1 MSFMGKQF
9 PRLTAAINRSSRTLR
24 LYCANRSL
32 RAWRQLVS
40 CQLSRLAGRP
50 VPVFLDIATTYRC
63 QCRCVHCAAE
73 MFGGTDT
80 ADMTTA
86 QLKSLIDQASRL
98 GVLEIIFSGWEPAM
112 LPDAQLFITPQGLD
126 PDFTGH

>member
-1 MSFMGKQF
+1 MSFLGKHF
-9 PRLTAAINRSSRTLR
+9 PRLTVFANRSSRTLR

-40 CQLSRLAGRP
+40 YHLRRMNGHP
-50 VPVFLDIATTYRC
+50 VPAFLDIATTYRC

-73 MFGGTDT
+73 MFGKNEKP
-80 ADMTTA
+80 DMTTA

-98 GVLEIIFSGWEPAM
+98 GVLEIIFSGGEP
-112 LPDAQLFITPQGLD
+112 PQVGCS
-126 PDFTGH
+126 GRQ